1 MNATLLPPFVTPMQT
16 VRTTLALMFA
26 PVEAV
31 LLEMENLA
39 EVIKKEI
46 FFLFLAVIVSLTL
59 YEYKRCLLS
68 NTVVVCFL

>member
-1 MNATLLPPFVTPMQT
+1 
-16 VRTTLALMFA
+16 MFA